1 VTATAPGWFE
11 VRDLTLS
18 RGHRRLLDGLAFELE
33 PGEAILVQGRNGS
46 GKSSLLRAVLGLSL
60 ATGAI
65 RFDGED
71 FAPESGRLRRH
82 ALYQGHATGLKADLD
97 ARENLALA
105 AALDGF
111 AADAAAL
118 RAALDETGLGREAAI
133 TVRRL
138 SQGQKQ
144 RLVLA
149 RLALANRQATPK
161 RLLWLLDEPSASLD
175 SAGTTML
182 DALLAVHLQRGGA
195 AVVATHLPILE
206 QVPPGSRA
214 LPPRRIELG

>member
-1 VTATAPGWFE
+1 

-18 RGHRRLLDGLAFELE
+18 RGHRRLFDGLAFELE
-33 PGEAILVQGRNGS
+33 PGEAILVLGRNGS
-46 GKSSLLRAVLGLSL
+46 GKSSLLRALLGLSV

-65 RFDGED
+65 RFDGE
-71 FAPESGRLRRH
+71 AYTPASGRLRRH
-82 ALYQGHATGLKADLD
+82 ALYQGHAPGLKADLN
-97 ARENLALA
+97 ALENLALA

-111 AADAAAL
+111 AANAADL
-118 RAALDETGLGREAAI
+118 RAALDETGLSGEAAI

-144 RLVLA
+144 RLTLA
-149 RLALANRQATPK
+149 RLALANREATPA
-161 RLLWLLDEPSASLD
+161 RPLWLLDEPSASLD
-175 SAGTTML
+175 SPGTTML

-206 QVPPGSRA
+206 KVQPGSRI

>member
-1 VTATAPGWFE
+1 MTATAPRWFE

-18 RGHRRLLDGLAFELE
+18 RGHRRLLDGLAFGLE
-33 PGEAILVQGRNGS
+33 RGEAILVQGRNGS
-46 GKSSLLRAVLGLSL
+46 GKSSLLRALLGLSL

-65 RFDGED
+65 RFNGED
-71 FAPESGRLRRH
+71 FTPASGRLRRH
-82 ALYQGHATGLKADLD
+82 TLFQGHATGLKADLD

-111 AADAAAL
+111 AANAAAL
-118 RAALDETGLGREAAI
+118 RAALEETGLAREATI

-144 RLVLA
+144 RLILA
-149 RLALANRQATPK
+149 RLALANREAIQARP
-161 RLLWLLDEPSASLD
+161 LWLLDEPSSSLD
-175 SAGTTML
+175 SPGTAML
-182 DALLAVHLQRGGA
+182 DGLLASHLQRGGA
-195 AVVATHLPILE
+195 ALVATHLPILE
-206 QVPPGSRA
+206 QEASGFRH